1 MKKLSLEHAIRPPD
15 SAAPARRRAAGGPVR
30 ERMRGELT
38 AWIRARGDCLFRHVD
53 EQARQRGW
61 TIETGRYG
69 LSRTYRDR
77 RFTALSQ
84 PDAAATAAGAQ
95 QPEACHD

>member
-1 MKKLSLEHAIRPPD
+1 MKKLSLKHPIHPPD
-15 SAAPARRRAAGGPVR
+15 TAAPARRRPTVGGTLR
-30 ERMRGELT
+30 ERMRGALT
-38 AWIRARGDCLFRHVD
+38 AWIRARGDCLFCHID

-77 RFTALSQ
+77 RFIAPSQ
-84 PDAAATAAGAQ
+84 PDAAIAP
-95 QPEACHD
+95 QPEARHD